1 MNALKFIVTL
11 ALLVCIVGWIFETG
25 FFIFDILPMLC
36 LIALQ
41 IIVPL
46 IIIIAVLWAIKELFG
61 W

>member
-11 ALLVCIVGWIFETG
+11 AILVCVVVWMFETE
-25 FFIFDILPMLC
+25 FLIFDILFMLC

-41 IIVPL
+41 IIIPL